1 MKDLRFLLLTDGLSP
16 FVTGGMQQHSTL
28 LAKHLAPIV
37 EHLTVVHCETSRN
50 AIPSTSD
57 VLNELGNPD
66 NVEVIGLPFRDDGF
80 LPGHYPR
87 ASRRLS
93 VSYLEHTG
101 DLTNYDVV
109 YAQGL
114 MGDAFLK
121 RHPKVIV
128 NLHGLE
134 MFQEGFSIQERLSKA
149 MLRPIFRKQ
158 IRNAWKCVSLGGQLS
173 EILKTNGAAPE
184 KIAQLPNGIASDWIL
199 SDHEL
204 RAKKRRRKKS
214 ETRFVMI
221 GRNEHRKGLS
231 VLQDAMKIIESP
243 IELVMVGDWPIW
255 DVGIHNVIRF
265 GVVRKQ
271 SRVMSILDD
280 SDVLLVPSLAEGMPT
295 VILEA
300 AARGV
305 DIIATDVGAIG
316 AFFSDVIPPND
327 SSQLAAAMAELKL
340 SKLKVDLREFSWGK
354 VAQKTVDCAKN

>member
-1 MKDLRFLLLTDGLSP
+1 MKDLRFLLLTDGLAP

-37 EHLTVVHCETSRN
+37 AHLTVVHCETSRN

-57 VLNELGNPD
+57 VLSELGNPD
-66 NVEVIGLPFRDDGF
+66 NVEVIGLTFRDDGF

-87 ASRRLS
+87 ASRQLS
-93 VSYLEHTG
+93 ASYLEHTG

-134 MFQEGFSIQERLSKA
+134 MFQQGFSIREKLSKA
-149 MLRPIFRKQ
+149 MLRSIFRKQ

-173 EILKTNGAAPE
+173 EILKANGATPG

-204 RAKKRRRKKS
+204 LPKERRRK
-214 ETRFVMI
+214 
-221 GRNEHRKGLS
+221 NRK
-231 VLQDAMKIIESP
+231 P
-243 IELVMVGDWPIW
+243 
-255 DVGIHNVIRF
+255 
-265 GVVRKQ
+265 
-271 SRVMSILDD
+271 D
-280 SDVLLVPSLAEGMPT
+280 S
-295 VILEA
+295 
-300 AARGV
+300 
-305 DIIATDVGAIG
+305 
-316 AFFSDVIPPND
+316 
-327 SSQLAAAMAELKL
+327 
-340 SKLKVDLREFSWGK
+340 
-354 VAQKTVDCAKN
+354 